1 VAETAASFT
10 SGGSFA
16 RPRTPS
22 RRTRAQ
28 NGRVLRLHASLD
40 ARREPAFASLLR
52 ELDGVRRVV
61 RHPDES
67 CEDEQTVFVADV
79 EPSGADEL
87 ITAIEDMGISVDD
100 YVLTRVDVVAPQ
112 RLHLTGHRAV
122 DGLAWVEVMGAARA
136 NSWPLARYLALIN
149 VAAVIAAVG
158 VIISSPILIVG
169 AMAVSPDLLP
179 ICATCVG
186 IVAGRRK
193 LALRS
198 FATLTLGLGL
208 VVVTAAIV
216 AFFLK
221 VTGILPDGFQVE
233 QSSLNTLAHLDYST
247 VLVAAAAGIAAML
260 SFESGAA
267 AAVGVAISVTTIP
280 ASAYLGVAIGG
291 GGIDKAG
298 GAVLVLAVNVALLI
312 ATGSLTLLV
321 QRVLPNRS
329 GAPV

>member
-1 VAETAASFT
+1 
-10 SGGSFA
+10 
-16 RPRTPS
+16 
-22 RRTRAQ
+22 
-28 NGRVLRLHASLD
+28 VLRLHASLD
-40 ARREPAFASLLR
+40 ERREPAFAALLR
-52 ELDGVRRVV
+52 ELEGVRRVV

-67 CEDEQTVFVADV
+67 CEETQTVFVADV
-79 EPSGADEL
+79 EPAAADQL
-87 ITAIEDMGISVDD
+87 VGAIEEMGIGVDD

-136 NSWPLARYLALIN
+136 NSWPLARYIALIN

-158 VIISSPILIVG
+158 VIVSSSILIVG

-186 IVAGRRK
+186 LVAGRRK
-193 LALRS
+193 LALRA
-198 FATLTLGLGL
+198 FATLTLGMAL
-208 VVVTAAIV
+208 VVMTSAILS
-216 AFFLK
+216 ALLN

-233 QSSLNTLAHLDYST
+233 QSSLHTLAHLDYST

-280 ASAYLGVAIGG
+280 ASAYLGVAIGAG
-291 GGIDKAG
+291 GLDKAL
-298 GAVLVLAVNVALLI
+298 GAIAVLAVNVALLI

-321 QRVLPNRS
+321 QRILPNRS

>member
-1 VAETAASFT
+1 M
-10 SGGSFA
+10 
-16 RPRTPS
+16 
-22 RRTRAQ
+22 
-28 NGRVLRLHASLD
+28 LRDL
-40 ARREPAFASLLR
+40 E
-52 ELDGVRRVV
+52 GVRRVV
-61 RHPDES
+61 RQPDES
-67 CEDEQTVFVADV
+67 CEETQTVFVADV
-79 EPSGADEL
+79 EPSAADRLVE
-87 ITAIEDMGISVDD
+87 AIEEMGIAVDD

-112 RLHLTGHRAV
+112 RLHLTGHRAI
-122 DGLAWVEVMGAARA
+122 DGLAWVEVVGAARA

-158 VIISSPILIVG
+158 VIISNGILIVG

-186 IVAGRRK
+186 LVSGRRR
-193 LALRS
+193 LALRA
-198 FATLTLGLGL
+198 FATLTLGMVL
-208 VVVTAAIV
+208 VVVTAAILS
-216 AFFLK
+216 ALLN
-221 VTGILPDGFQVE
+221 VTGLLPAGFRVE
-233 QSSLNTLAHLDYST
+233 QSSLRTLAHVDYST

-291 GGIDKAG
+291 GGFDKAL
-298 GAVLVLAVNVALLI
+298 GALAVLAVNIALLI

-321 QRVLPNRS
+321 QRLLPNRS